1 MQTIN
6 EASNYRSKFALKLSR
21 IAVAVAGLSNIVEG
35 NGFFTFRLFRFCL
48 MDRVKAT
55 EASCESQKPHVKG
68 IIAKTTKG
76 VGAVMEGY
84 RKG

>member
-6 EASNYRSKFALKLSR
+6 EASTTIVKLKFALKLSR
-21 IAVAVAGLSNIVEG
+21 IAVAVARLSNIAEG

-68 IIAKTTKG
+68 KTTKG
-76 VGAVMEGY
+76 VGAVMEDY